1 MNTVHGVQNQLSQ
14 PDIPAK
20 SPFTHVIYVSF
31 DCMQQMIKP
40 ILGNETVYGRNISVP
55 QRLSQML
62 HLKVVGTK
70 EKERDKCTSQRNG
83 SIVLLQKG
91 VGR

>member
-1 MNTVHGVQNQLSQ
+1 
-14 PDIPAK
+14 
-20 SPFTHVIYVSF
+20 
-31 DCMQQMIKP
+31 MQQMIKP
-40 ILGNETVYGRNISVP
+40 FLGNETVYGCNISAP

-70 EKERDKCTSQRNG
+70 EKERDKCTTQRNG

-91 VGR
+91 VVGRYIPTTKPYLAQFHLV

>member
-1 MNTVHGVQNQLSQ
+1 
-14 PDIPAK
+14 
-20 SPFTHVIYVSF
+20 
-31 DCMQQMIKP
+31 MQQMIKP
-40 ILGNETVYGRNISVP
+40 FLGNETVYGCNIFAP